1 MKAIRIHEFGDPD
14 VLKLE
19 NVTDPVPGPGQVL
32 LRVKAIGVNPVETY
46 IRAGKYGPRQ
56 FPFTPGTD
64 CAGIVERVGDGV
76 AQWRLGD
83 RAYTASTLSGA
94 YADLA
99 LCDADKVFPLPA
111 HVEFNQGAALGVPAA
126 TAYRALFDRG
136 QARPAETVLVHGAT
150 GGVGLACVQLGR
162 AHGCTIIGTGGS
174 DQGRQLLL
182 REGAHHALDHHAPD
196 YLDQL
201 MTLTAGRGVDLIL
214 EMLANVNLD
223 KDLTVLAKKGRIVVV
238 GNRGRV
244 EIDPRQTMMRDADIR
259 GMTLMNVT
267 DPELLAIHA
276 ALRAALESKV
286 LRPIIDTQMPLA
298 DAPRAHREILEGASH
313 GKIILTP

>member
-1 MKAIRIHEFGDPD
+1 MKAIRVHEFGDPE

-46 IRAGKYGPRQ
+46 IRAGKYGPRP

-64 CAGIVERVGDGV
+64 CAGIVERVGDSV
-76 AQWRLGD
+76 TQWKLGD
-83 RAYTASTLSGA
+83 RAYTASTLTGA
-94 YADLA
+94 YAELA
-99 LCDADKVFPLPA
+99 LCDAAKVFPLPA
-111 HVEFNQGAALGVPAA
+111 HVEFDQGAALGVPAA
-126 TAYRALFDRG
+126 TAYRAIFDRG

-162 AHGCTIIGTGGS
+162 AHGCTVIGTGGS
-174 DQGRQLLL
+174 DEGRQLLL
-182 REGAHHALDHHAPD
+182 REGAHHALDHTAPD

-223 KDLTVLAKKGRIVVV
+223 RDLTVLAKYGRVVVV
-238 GNRGRV
+238 GNRGRI
-244 EIDPRQTMMRDADIR
+244 EIDPRQTMARDADIR

-267 DPELLAIHA
+267 DPELLDIHR
-276 ALRAALESKV
+276 ALGAALEARV
-286 LRPIIDTQMPLA
+286 LRPIIDHRLPLA
-298 DAPRAHREILEGASH
+298 DAVRAHHEILEGNSR
-313 GKIILTP
+313 GKIILVP

>member
-1 MKAIRIHEFGDPD
+1 MKAIRVHEFGDPE

-46 IRAGKYGPRQ
+46 IRAGKYGPRT

-64 CAGIVERVGDGV
+64 CAGIIERVGDSV
-76 AQWRLGD
+76 TQWKLGD
-83 RAYTASTLSGA
+83 RAYTASTLTGA
-94 YADLA
+94 YAELA
-99 LCDADKVFPLPA
+99 LCDAAKVFPLPA
-111 HVEFNQGAALGVPAA
+111 HVEFDQGAALGVPAA
-126 TAYRALFDRG
+126 TAYRAIFDRG

-162 AHGCTIIGTGGS
+162 AHGCTVIGTGGS
-174 DQGRQLLL
+174 DEGRQLLL
-182 REGAHHALDHHAPD
+182 REGAHHALDHTAPD

-223 KDLTVLAKKGRIVVV
+223 RDLTVLAKYGRVVVV
-238 GNRGRV
+238 GNRGRI
-244 EIDPRQTMMRDADIR
+244 EIDPRQTMARDADIR

-267 DPELLAIHA
+267 DPELLDIHR
-276 ALRAALESKV
+276 ALGAALEARV
-286 LRPIIDTQMPLA
+286 LRPIIDHRLPLA
-298 DAPRAHREILEGASH
+298 DAVRAHHEILEGNSR
-313 GKIILTP
+313 GKIILVP